1 MPKQQRLLM
10 ASYKQEA
17 AACKEIGTQ
26 VILVVE
32 DEETIS
38 DFVVRLLEQ
47 ETPYKALSVANAVQA
62 LELVDVIKPDLFL
75 LDYQLPGIN
84 GLELFDR
91 LHAMHGLEAVPALM
105 FSANVLSQ
113 KALRERH
120 ITFLMKPFDLDDLLQ
135 AVEKLLIQSER

>member
-1 MPKQQRLLM
+1 M
-10 ASYKQEA
+10 ASDTQEVA
-17 AACKEIGTQ
+17 TSKEIGTR

-38 DFVVRLLEQ
+38 DFVVRLLEL
-47 ETPYKALSVANAVQA
+47 ETPYKALSAANAVQA

-91 LHAMHGLEAVPALM
+91 LHTMQGLEAVPALM
-105 FSANVLSQ
+105 FSANALSQ
-113 KALRERH
+113 KPLQERH
-120 ITFLMKPFDLDDLLQ
+120 ITFFMKPFDLDDLLQ
-135 AVEKLLIQSER
+135 AVEKLLTQSKR

>member
-1 MPKQQRLLM
+1 MGRD
-10 ASYKQEA
+10 KQEA
-17 AACKEIGTQ
+17 ATSQDIGRR

-38 DFVVRLLEQ
+38 DFIVRLLED
-47 ETPYKALSVANAVQA
+47 ETPYNAISVSNAAQA

-91 LHAMHGLEAVPALM
+91 LHAIQGLEAVPALM
-105 FSANVLSQ
+105 FSANVLPQ
-113 KALRERH
+113 KAFQQRG

-135 AVEKLLIQSER
+135 TVERLLIQ